1 MPDLEFNVLRFEKVK
16 GQAVGVVIR
25 ENSRVPMGSVH
36 LELDGEVELSGQ
48 ENKKEDSDSTCGY
61 LEAVLSAAG
70 GFIFQLCEHFV
81 HSCSVTP

>member
-1 MPDLEFNVLRFEKVK
+1 MPDLEFNVLRFEKVN

-48 ENKKEDSDSTCGY
+48 ENKKET
-61 LEAVLSAAG
+61 A
-70 GFIFQLCEHFV
+70 
-81 HSCSVTP
+81 TPHVGI

>member
-1 MPDLEFNVLRFEKVK
+1 MND
-16 GQAVGVVIR
+16 QDVGVVLR

-48 ENKKEDSDSTCGY
+48 ENKKEDSDSTCGS

-81 HSCSVTP
+81 PSCSVTP